1 MDVFAL
7 RERVVNDYKSYIES
21 FVRIRDKR
29 INDVV
34 QEQFSSGM
42 LWPDPILQLN
52 PA

>member
-29 INDVV
+29 IEASFESNLRRGRCGLIR
-34 QEQFSSGM
+34 SS
-42 LWPDPILQLN
+42 N
-52 PA
+52 